1 MSWFVN
7 KTIFASKGG
16 NKKNYEC
23 FQCEENHWPPSQKT
37 YAINLGL
44 IANGGSKGE
53 VERRKTWGTYDCL
66 YCANSINFKVM
77 FQKVT

>member
-1 MSWFVN
+1 L
-7 KTIFASKGG
+7 T
-16 NKKNYEC
+16 
-23 FQCEENHWPPSQKT
+23 PSQKT

-53 VERRKTWGTYDCL
+53 VEKRKTWGTYDCL